1 MKKNQF
7 LISLIAFIL
16 SGISKTSNSAEEGR
30 FFFGLSGG
38 YQRYFGYFSDIIS
51 PNQSPNDHRYNI
63 ECKQHFSGAPFS
75 SLIAG
80 YELSNNLKVGL
91 SFSYTIGKNESK
103 FGQISHNNL
112 NGINN
117 YGAIVRI
124 SNSWDVAANLIYY
137 TIPDSTFSPLIGV
150 KLGYSSRTVDID
162 PKSSVVIDKTRD
174 NKKSNNG
181 ILFGAMTGISYKL
194 NDKTRIELTYSIDK
208 QSKAETSYGAG
219 FAGTGIIKAP
229 NLSHKVGLG
238 MTFAF

>member
-1 MKKNQF
+1 M
-7 LISLIAFIL
+7 
-16 SGISKTSNSAEEGR
+16 
-30 FFFGLSGG
+30 
-38 YQRYFGYFSDIIS
+38 
-51 PNQSPNDHRYNI
+51 
-63 ECKQHFSGAPFS
+63 
-75 SLIAG
+75 
-80 YELSNNLKVGL
+80 
-91 SFSYTIGKNESK
+91 
-103 FGQISHNNL
+103 
-112 NGINN
+112 
-117 YGAIVRI
+117 
-124 SNSWDVAANLIYY
+124 
-137 TIPDSTFSPLIGV
+137 
-150 KLGYSSRTVDID
+150 DID